1 MDKDNYFQYIA
12 NPKFDNVAK
21 LQAVMSDFTYS
32 KHAHEEFSLGV
43 TLQGRQDFFCHDAYY
58 KSPQGGVMVFNP
70 DDIHDGHSGAEQNLE
85 YVMLYVH
92 PDEFAPAFHSMD
104 IKNLND
110 VRVQN
115 RLIDDAVLRQQ
126 IIELSH
132 LIEHKNFS
140 QIEYEH
146 GVYQLAQSL
155 AKHSEKNEHTI
166 NTTRIDTLLHR
177 AKEFIH
183 ANLAVDISIDDIAHA
198 ASISKYHFIRLF
210 RSQFGITPHQYVLN
224 CRINLARRYLD
235 QGWSTTQSAQLAGF
249 ADISHLNRRFKR
261 VYGMTPKQYQLQRLP
276 NSTN

>member
-12 NPKFDNVAK
+12 NPKFSNVAK
-21 LQAVMSDFTYS
+21 LEAVMSDFTYS

-70 DDIHDGHSGAEQNLE
+70 DDIHDGHSGDEQNLE

-92 PDEFAPAFHSMD
+92 PNEFAPAFHSMGVKQ
-104 IKNLND
+104 IQD

-115 RLIDDAVLRQQ
+115 RLIDDVVLRQQ

-132 LIEHKNFS
+132 LIEHESFS

-155 AKHSEKNEHTI
+155 AKHGEKTDQGLSA
-166 NTTRIDTLLHR
+166 TRIDTLMC
-177 AKEFIH
+177 
-183 ANLAVDISIDDIAHA
+183 
-198 ASISKYHFIRLF
+198 
-210 RSQFGITPHQYVLN
+210 T
-224 CRINLARRYLD
+224 
-235 QGWSTTQSAQLAGF
+235 
-249 ADISHLNRRFKR
+249 
-261 VYGMTPKQYQLQRLP
+261 
-276 NSTN
+276 NSDLI